1 MASSGLRAEQHRPV
15 PFYRN
20 VKVLAVLAQ
29 IAFVVLVVLLFW
41 TLYANMLQGLRRANI
56 PLDFGFLRLTAGFA
70 IAESSIPYQPSN
82 SYARAFAVGIVNTLR
97 VAGLGIILATILG
110 SIIGIGRLSSNW
122 LLRTVSGT
130 YVAIFRNTPLL
141 VQLIFWYV
149 AVILKLPRV
158 RNAMGINGVILA
170 SNRGLAVAWPVATES
185 FGSWQPWLWA
195 GLAAGAL
202 AFAGRRWQ
210 LARMDRPGSA
220 LPHAFLAASLTI
232 LVGALVVFATTGS
245 APLVI
250 DQPVLGGFNFSGGV
264 VLSPEFFALLLGLT
278 VYTAAFIAEVV
289 RGGIQSVNKG
299 QREAARALGL
309 SPAQTLRLVIF
320 PQALRVII
328 PPMTNQYL
336 NLTKNSSLGIAVG
349 FPDLFNVSNTI
360 FNQSGRSVQVIALIM
375 VSYLTVSLVT
385 SFLMNLYNS
394 RIRLVER

>member
-1 MASSGLRAEQHRPV
+1 MASSGLSAEQHRPV

-29 IAFVVLVVLLFW
+29 IAFVALVALLFW
-41 TLYANMLQGLRRANI
+41 TLYTNMLQGLRRANI

-97 VAGLGIILATILG
+97 VAGLGVILATILG
-110 SIIGIGRLSSNW
+110 SLIGIGRLSSNW
-122 LLRTVSGT
+122 LLRTVSGA

-158 RNAMGINGVILA
+158 RNAVGINGVILA
-170 SNRGLAVAWPVATES
+170 SNRGLAVAWLAATES
-185 FGSWQPWLWA
+185 FGAWLPWLWA
-195 GLAAGAL
+195 GVAAGVL
-202 AFAGRRWQ
+202 AFAARRWQ
-210 LARMDRPGSA
+210 LARLDRPGSA
-220 LPHAFLAASLTI
+220 VPHAFLAAGLTV

-245 APLVI
+245 VPLAI
-250 DQPVLGGFNFSGGV
+250 DQPVLGGFNFTGGA

-320 PQALRVII
+320 PQALRVIV

-375 VSYLTVSLVT
+375 ASYLSVSLVT